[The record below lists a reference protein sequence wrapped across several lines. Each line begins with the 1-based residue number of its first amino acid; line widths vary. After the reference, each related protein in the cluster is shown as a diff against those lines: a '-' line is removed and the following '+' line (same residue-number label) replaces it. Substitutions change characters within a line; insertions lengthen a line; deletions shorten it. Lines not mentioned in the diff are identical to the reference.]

1 MTSTYTPQ
9 ILSAIPTYC
18 PSCPPSLVLALVNT
32 ESGGN
37 QTCAGT
43 GSSCNAQGTIQS
55 TLADGSPGAL
65 GLFQLM
71 PATAAGLNV
80 DPNTAAGNIQGGLT
94 LLQQLYNQYGNWTQA
109 LEAYNQGPGSLAAQ
123 IAAGQTPV
131 SAVYASSIL
140 NQAGIA
146 STLGTSPD
154 SSPSNSSDTSSSS
167 VSDSSDVLDIL
178 SGETGL
184 SDTTLAIVAA
194 ALVLIGVWLVV

>member
-1 MTSTYTPQ
+1 MTSTYTSQ

-43 GSSCNAQGTIQS
+43 GSSCSPAGTLQS
-55 TLADGSPGAL
+55 SAGAL

-80 DPNTAAGNIQGGLT
+80 NPDDASQNIQGGLT
-94 LLQQLYNQYGNWTQA
+94 LLQQLYSQYGNWTQA
-109 LEAYNQGPGSLAAQ
+109 LEAYNQGSGSLAAQ

-131 SAVYASSIL
+131 SAGYASTIL

-146 STLGTSPD
+146 SSLGTSPD
-154 SSPSNSSDTSSSS
+154 SSTSSDSSLSS
-167 VSDSSDVLDIL
+167 ASDSSDVLDSL
-178 SGETGL
+178 SSDTGL
-184 SDTTLAIVAA
+184 SDTTLAIGAAILVA
-194 ALVLIGVWLVV
+194 LGLWMVS

>member
-1 MTSTYTPQ
+1 MTSTYTSQ

-43 GSSCNAQGTIQS
+43 AGSCNAQGTLQS

-80 DPNTAAGNIQGGLT
+80 DPNAAAGNIQGGLT
-94 LLQQLYNQYGNWTQA
+94 LLQQLYSQYGNWTEA
-109 LEAYNQGPGSLAAQ
+109 LEAYNQGSGSLAAQ

-131 SAVYASSIL
+131 SAGYASTIL

-146 STLGTSPD
+146 SSLGTSPD
-154 SSPSNSSDTSSSS
+154 SSTSSDSSLSS
-167 VSDSSDVLDIL
+167 ASDSSDVLDSL
-178 SGETGL
+178 SSDTGL
-184 SDTTLAIVAA
+184 SDTTLAIGAAILVA
-194 ALVLIGVWLVV
+194 LGLWMVS

>member
-1 MTSTYTPQ
+1 
-9 ILSAIPTYC
+9 
-18 PSCPPSLVLALVNT
+18 
-32 ESGGN
+32 
-37 QTCAGT
+37 
-43 GSSCNAQGTIQS
+43 
-55 TLADGSPGAL
+55 
-65 GLFQLM
+65 M

-167 VSDSSDVLDIL
+167 VSDSSDVLDSL
-178 SGETGL
+178 SGDTGL